1 MMTYDI
7 NPDRYLSDDNI
18 FVKYSTNK
26 KDFSEETK
34 EDFEKKMQFWQYIKN
49 RQGDLQ
55 INLPTFDNSSTTGGW
70 EFSDIFG
77 TSSTGSSTTS
87 SSSSSSSFSSTST
100 SSQTT
105 ALPSSNSSFTEKFL
119 NSAKEWIGTP
129 YKWAGRIKGVGVD
142 CSNFVSAAAEKAGL
156 KLSGSVSDQW
166 NKFSKDNRI
175 FYDASQLQPGDL
187 IFFKN
192 TVPGKDLSHVAI
204 YMGDGKIIHASS
216 SKGVTIANLS
226 DNYYQKHLKGYG
238 RMYNS

>member
-7 NPDRYLSDDNI
+7 NPDKYLSDDNI

-26 KDFSEETK
+26 KDFSEEVK
-34 EDFEKKMQFWQYIKN
+34 EDFDQKIQFWQYIKS
-49 RQGDLQ
+49 RQGDPQ
-55 INLPTFDNSSTTGGW
+55 INLPAFDNSSTTGGW

-77 TSSTGSSTTS
+77 TSSTDSSTRSGSSSTTS
-87 SSSSSSSFSSTST
+87 TF
-100 SSQTT
+100 SQTT
-105 ALPSSNSSFTEKFL
+105 LPSSNSSFTEKFL
-119 NSAKEWIGTP
+119 SSAKEWIGTP
-129 YKWAGRIKGVGVD
+129 YKWAGRTKGVGVD

-166 NKFSKDNRI
+166 NRFSKDNRI

-216 SKGVTIANLS
+216 SKGVTIANLG